1 MNKMLIMKSIKI
13 LGTGCAKCKQ
23 VEAIVRSTVAE
34 MGIDATVEKVEDI
47 EKIMEYNVLVT
58 PVLVI
63 DEAVK
68 IKGRVPSGAEV
79 RALLS

>member
-1 MNKMLIMKSIKI
+1 MKNIKI

-34 MGIDATVEKVEDI
+34 MGIDATVEKIEDI

-63 DEAVK
+63 DEVVT
-68 IKGRVPSGAEV
+68 IKGRVPSGPEV
-79 RALLS
+79 KALLA

>member
-1 MNKMLIMKSIKI
+1 MKSIKI

-47 EKIMEYNVLVT
+47 EKIMEYNVMVT

-63 DEAVK
+63 DEVVT
-68 IKGRVPSGAEV
+68 IKGRVPSGSEV
-79 RALLS
+79 KALLV

>member
-1 MNKMLIMKSIKI
+1 MKSIKI
-13 LGTGCAKCKQ
+13 LGIGCAKCKQ

-34 MGIDATVEKVEDI
+34 MGIDATVEKIDDI

-63 DEAVK
+63 DEEVK
-68 IKGRVPSGAEV
+68 IKGRVPTVAEV
-79 RALLS
+79 KALLA

>member
-1 MNKMLIMKSIKI
+1 MKSIKI

-23 VEAIVRSTVAE
+23 VEAIVRSTVAA

-63 DEAVK
+63 DEEVK
-68 IKGRVPSGAEV
+68 IKGRVPSEPEV
-79 RALLS
+79 RTLLS

>member
-1 MNKMLIMKSIKI
+1 MRSIKI

-23 VEAIVRSTVAE
+23 VEAIVRNTVAA
-34 MGIDATVEKVEDI
+34 MGIAATVEKVEDI

-63 DEAVK
+63 DEEVK
-68 IKGRVPSGAEV
+68 IKGRVPSEPEV